1 MVGLVMERTDTSQAQ
16 ASLEGAVTPLQRARA
31 YLRTNGL
38 GLAAE
43 VAVNFV
49 LPYVVYDYAKPA
61 LGEVGALIASSA
73 PPLVWSLLEF
83 VRRRRVDAV
92 SLLALG
98 GIALSLLAFLGG
110 GSVHVLQLREKLVT
124 ALIGFVF
131 LASAAVGRPLI
142 YQLARAGL
150 ARRKPSEL
158 VAFEAL
164 RDNAG
169 FRRSMTLMTLVWG
182 FGLLGEAA
190 LSGVLVYVLSVRE
203 YLIVGPI
210 LGNGAM
216 GALGLWTF
224 WFSRRQRRRRA
235 SQDSR
240 VGAAS
245 PLVGAA

>member
-1 MVGLVMERTDTSQAQ
+1 MVGLVMKRTDTLQAQ
-16 ASLEGAVTPLQRARA
+16 ASLENAVTPLQRARA
-31 YLRTNGL
+31 YLRTHGL
-38 GLAAE
+38 GLSAE

-49 LPYVVYDYAKPA
+49 LPYVVYDQARPA

-73 PPLVWSLLEF
+73 PPLLWSLVEF

-92 SLLALG
+92 SLLALA

-110 GSVHVLQLREKLVT
+110 GSVHLLQLREKLVT
-124 ALIGFVF
+124 ALIGLVF
-131 LASAAVGRPLI
+131 LGSAAIGRPLI

-158 VAFEAL
+158 AGFEAL

-190 LSGVLVYVLSVRE
+190 LSGVLVYALSVRE

-235 SQDSR
+235 GQDSR

-245 PLVGAA
+245 PLVAAA

>member
-1 MVGLVMERTDTSQAQ
+1 MVGLVFKRTDSSQAQ
-16 ASLEGAVTPLQRARA
+16 APLDAAVTPLQRTRR

-49 LPYVVYDYAKPA
+49 LPYIVYDQAKPA

-73 PPLVWSLLEF
+73 PPLLWSLMEF

-110 GSVHVLQLREKLVT
+110 GSVHLLQLREKLVT
-124 ALIGFVF
+124 ALIGLVF
-131 LASAAVGRPLI
+131 LGSAAIGRPLI

-158 VAFEAL
+158 AAFEAL

-190 LSGVLVYVLSVRE
+190 LSGVLVYALSVRE

-216 GALGLWTF
+216 GALGLWSF

-235 SQDSR
+235 GQDGR
-240 VGAAS
+240 VGAAP